1 MQAEAMTLE
10 QRRDK
15 WGGILW
21 DFKAYFE
28 ALNSLGWKE
37 DYGVFVSGA
46 EGDRRR
52 VAAIQAKIAADQQRG
67 RGGGRGGGTGA
78 AEEPSSTAAEQVRQ
92 TETV

>member
-15 WGGILW
+15 WGFILW
-21 DFKAYFE
+21 DIE
-28 ALNSLGWKE
+28 ALNSFGWKE

-67 RGGGRGGGTGA
+67 RGGVRGGGMGA
-78 AEEPSSTAAEQVRQ
+78 AEEPNSTAAEQVRQ